1 MVVGDWYAR
10 SSSSSSSSS
19 RRRRHR
25 RSSDSRSAS
34 SDPQAHPPFVYVW
47 GVPNVPKH
55 VAGLQPFSE
64 ELAAYLAT
72 HHHVTTY
79 TFDNANPHMP
89 YFVPVTTPL
98 DTLASIAAAR
108 AVPPSVERQNARTF

>member
-1 MVVGDWYAR
+1 MEKLFAVADKKGAV
-10 SSSSSSSSS
+10 
-19 RRRRHR
+19 
-25 RSSDSRSAS
+25 
-34 SDPQAHPPFVYVW
+34 VYVW

-79 TFDNANPHMP
+79 KFDNANPYMP
-89 YFVPVTTPL
+89 YFVPVATPL
-98 DTLASIAAAR
+98 DTLALPWEHPRNGVVTKNCNKI
-108 AVPPSVERQNARTF
+108 